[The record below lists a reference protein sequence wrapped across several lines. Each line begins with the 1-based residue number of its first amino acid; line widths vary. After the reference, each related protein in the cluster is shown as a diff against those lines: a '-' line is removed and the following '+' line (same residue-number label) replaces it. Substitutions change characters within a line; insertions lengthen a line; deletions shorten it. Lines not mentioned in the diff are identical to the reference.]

1 MGADDDLL
9 RYSRHL
15 LLDDWGIE
23 GQAKVGVAHA
33 LVVGCG
39 GLGSPVALFL
49 ASAGIGHLTLVD
61 GDTVSLTNLQRQI
74 AHTTARLG
82 EPKARSAAAGALALN
97 PEVRVTAL
105 VEHAGG
111 ERLPALVAEADVV
124 VDCSDNAVTRR
135 AVNAACVRHGRPLV
149 FGAAIGFDGQLSTF
163 DLRDP
168 ASPCYACAFPPA
180 AGDAD
185 AVCAT
190 MGVFA
195 PLVGVVGSLQ
205 AAEALKV
212 VAGIGRTLTG
222 RLQLLDGRTLEWTEL
237 ALARDARCP
246 ACGGGRRA
254 GDRVGS
260 PA

>member
-1 MGADDDLL
+1 ML

-15 LLDDWGIE
+15 LLDDWGVE
-23 GQAKVGVAHA
+23 GQAKVEAARA

-49 ASAGIGHLTLVD
+49 ASAGIGRLTLVD

-74 AHTTARLG
+74 AHTTARIG
-82 EPKARSAAAGALALN
+82 EPKAHSAAASARALN
-97 PEVRVTAL
+97 PEVRVTSL
-105 VEHAGG
+105 VEHADEG
-111 ERLPALVAEADVV
+111 RLAALVAEADVV
-124 VDCSDNAVTRR
+124 VDCSDNARTRR

-163 DLRDP
+163 DFRDP

-180 AGDAD
+180 TGDAD
-185 AVCAT
+185 AACAT

-212 VAGIGRTLTG
+212 VTGIGRTLAG
-222 RLQLLDGRTLEWTEL
+222 RLHLLDGRAMEWTEL
-237 ALARDARCP
+237 ALARDPGCP
-246 ACGGGRRA
+246 VCAGRRSA
-254 GDRVGS
+254 TDRVGS
-260 PA
+260 TA